1 MQDGKLKIQPEKIR
15 SLHEGSGY
23 FYYIEPD
30 VYVLHRCEHMLC
42 VHLCVFMWFYF
53 SHFLNSAKK
62 YKPTSLSKE
71 INMTQTRTFDWFL
84 QDLTNKTTTSGK
96 GFIWQAMEL
105 QIWIQNYQPV
115 SFMWTV
121 LTTLEYSSNNPGR
134 NSGKTDVERIL
145 KTFLFWRI
153 F

>member
-1 MQDGKLKIQPEKIR
+1 MKALVTSIN
-15 SLHEGSGY
+15 
-23 FYYIEPD
+23 IEPD
-30 VYVLHRCEHMLC
+30 VYVLHTDVSIWC
-42 VHLCVFMWFYF
+42 VCICVFMWFYF

-84 QDLTNKTTTSGK
+84 QDLTNKTQLK
-96 GFIWQAMEL
+96 WEGFIWQAMEL

-134 NSGKTDVERIL
+134 NSGKTDVERI
-145 KTFLFWRI
+145 WRHSSSEGY
-153 F
+153 FRFHVLWERLLEVSPF